1 MSRIQCEYCNKTVSL
16 ANLRKHQRSG
26 KCLEH
31 QGVHAKMT
39 HECAWCGEGFLRVD
53 SLSRH
58 SKVCKRR
65 DRVVALSIEDRLREE
80 ISQLKVENESQRI
93 ELEEANALVTEAG
106 HAMNLLR
113 KEISVLK
120 ASPPIVNHITNNI
133 RVDKFVVQQY
143 AKDNF
148 SALTD
153 GVLKQCLSVAVD
165 PRLLLRGPE
174 AVAQLILET
183 SLEGRDK
190 VACTDTSRAVCFWKD
205 IDHTVITDMKMR
217 KLLPRLVRPI
227 HNAYNAAWRKDD
239 SMCGDQYRK
248 VGDVIHRLNMI
259 AQKRDT
265 KSKYYNALS
274 RIIMDAKCDL
284 LYMLTEEDEQERD
297 EDGNTIEWMSS
308 DSE

>member
-1 MSRIQCEYCNKTVSL
+1 MVAQGRRVESGFTCE
-16 ANLRKHQRSG
+16 
-26 KCLEH
+26 
-31 QGVHAKMT
+31 
-39 HECAWCGEGFLRVD
+39 WCGDGFQRAD
-53 SLSRH
+53 IFKTHTGR
-58 SKVCKRR
+58 CKQRTK
-65 DRVVALSIEDRLREE
+65 ALYTSIEDQLRNE
-80 ISQLKVENESQRI
+80 IRKLKAEVKSRDNLLEFRDAEI
-93 ELEEANALVTEAG
+93 DEHGAVVAELELENK
-106 HAMNLLR
+106 LLR

-120 ASPPIVNHITNNI
+120 ATPQVIQNITNNI

-148 SALTD
+148 TALTD
-153 GVLKQCLSVAVD
+153 GVLKQCLGVSVD

-217 KLLPRLVRPI
+217 KLMPRLVRPI

-239 SMCGDQYRK
+239 SMCSDQYRK
-248 VGDVIHRLNMI
+248 IGDVIHRLNMI

-265 KSKYYNALS
+265 KSKYYNTLS

-284 LYMLTEEDEQERD
+284 LFMLTEEDERD
-297 EDGNTIEWMSS
+297 EDGNSIEWISS
-308 DSE
+308 DED

>member
-1 MSRIQCEYCNKTVSL
+1 MAHLDCEHCGVSVLKRNLLRHQKSGTCLKAQGRRVESAFQCEWCGDGFNRPDTF
-16 ANLRKHQRSG
+16 RKHTGGCKQ
-26 KCLEH
+26 KY
-31 QGVHAKMT
+31 KMLYT
-39 HECAWCGEGFLRVD
+39 
-53 SLSRH
+53 ST
-58 SKVCKRR
+58 
-65 DRVVALSIEDRLREE
+65 EDQLREDNKRLSVKVASQDVE
-80 ISQLKVENESQRI
+80 IEECGVKLA
-93 ELEEANALVTEAG
+93 ELELENK
-106 HAMNLLR
+106 LLR

-120 ASPPIVNHITNNI
+120 AVPPIVNHITNNI

-217 KLLPRLVRPI
+217 KLMPRLVRPI

-239 SMCGDQYRK
+239 SMCGDQYREI
-248 VGDVIHRLNMI
+248 GDVIHRLNMI
-259 AQKRDT
+259 AQKRDV

-297 EDGNTIEWMSS
+297 EDGNSMSS